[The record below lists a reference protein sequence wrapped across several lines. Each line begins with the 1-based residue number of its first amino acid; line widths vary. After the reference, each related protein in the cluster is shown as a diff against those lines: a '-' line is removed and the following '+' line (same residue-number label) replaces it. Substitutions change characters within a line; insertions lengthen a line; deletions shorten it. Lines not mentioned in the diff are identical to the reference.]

1 MTEKTVPIS
10 DAFSNMTNTP
20 EFADLLGSVFGKLQ
34 KGMPD
39 LENELDINDLTNI
52 NTNDLTN
59 INTNDTDPDIDI
71 NEIDCSNN
79 SDNNS
84 DILDCEVSSANDDL
98 EIINFKITELNN
110 SIIKVFTDK
119 DGNSIADILS
129 DMSNNIK
136 KLVEHTEK

>member
-1 MTEKTVPIS
+1 MNEKTVPIS

-20 EFADLLGSVFGKLQ
+20 EFANLIGSVFGKLQ
-34 KGMPD
+34 KGMSD
-39 LENELDINDLTNI
+39 IENELDINDLTNI
-52 NTNDLTN
+52 T
-59 INTNDTDPDIDI
+59 TNDTESNVDINDIDI
-71 NEIDCSNN
+71 SNN

-84 DILDCEVSSANDDL
+84 DILDCEISSANDDL

-129 DMSNNIK
+129 EMSNDIK
-136 KLVEHTEK
+136 KLVKNMNK